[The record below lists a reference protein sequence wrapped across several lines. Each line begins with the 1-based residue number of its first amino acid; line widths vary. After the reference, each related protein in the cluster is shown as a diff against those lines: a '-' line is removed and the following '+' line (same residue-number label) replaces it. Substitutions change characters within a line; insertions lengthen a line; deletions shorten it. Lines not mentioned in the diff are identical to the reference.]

1 MPRLAVIACAALV
14 ATLLSAAA
22 PAQAA
27 KAHAYVT
34 PLIAHTAWTA
44 TDGCEPVPGV
54 ITLPKVLEGHA
65 RRGYRPTGT
74 VITGWIRATTRTC
87 IEHLSLK
94 PFPKPILLPSW
105 RDLRRLHATHPWFG
119 LASGGVHYREL
130 TTLAPAQQIAEAC
143 GAATAI
149 IDHGWRSPLP
159 LFAYPNNRF
168 TTEIN
173 HRVLAHCPYRLG
185 RRYSG
190 EANTRRSIRSGFLR
204 VYSINGGHCRD
215 TALRCSHL
223 ETRYAYTRPGEL
235 ARRLHP
241 SPGRWVVPQI
251 YRLVKGSRSTG
262 RLRWNCRGPA
272 SGHFTYDRG
281 GDSTE
286 LYCARDY
293 YAALAH
299 EPRYV
304 VTGKTIRAVEGR
316 WGL

>member
-1 MPRLAVIACAALV
+1 MRRPVPLILVLLLV
-14 ATLLSAAA
+14 AILA
-22 PAQAA
+22 PARARAA
-27 KAHAYVT
+27 TARAYVT

-54 ITLPKVLEGHA
+54 VTLPKLLAGHVQ
-65 RRGYRPTGT
+65 RGYHPTGT
-74 VITGWIRATTRTC
+74 VVTGWIKPSTRTC
-87 IEHLSLK
+87 IEHLALK

-105 RDLRRLHATHPWFG
+105 QDLRRLHATYPWFG
-119 LASGGVHYREL
+119 LGSGGVSYREFTSL
-130 TTLAPAQQIAEAC
+130 TPAQQIGQAC
-143 GAATAI
+143 GSATAI

-168 TTEIN
+168 TNEIN
-173 HRVLAHCPYRLG
+173 QRVLRNCPYLLG

-190 EANTRRSIRSGFLR
+190 EANTRRSIRSGLLR

-215 TALRCSHL
+215 TALRCSRL
-223 ETRYAYTRPGEL
+223 ETRFTYTRPGEL
-235 ARRLHP
+235 AKLLHP
-241 SPGRWVVPQI
+241 APGRWMVPQI
-251 YRLVKGSRSTG
+251 YRLVTGSRSTG

-272 SGHFTYDRG
+272 SSHFTYDTG

-299 EPRYV
+299 EPSYV
-304 VTGKTIRAVEGR
+304 VTRRTIRGVER
-316 WGL
+316 LWGL

>member
-1 MPRLAVIACAALV
+1 
-14 ATLLSAAA
+14 
-22 PAQAA
+22 
-27 KAHAYVT
+27 VT
-34 PLIAHTAWTA
+34 PLIAHTAWAA

-54 ITLPKVLEGHA
+54 VTLPKLLAGHA

-74 VITGWIRATTRTC
+74 VITGWVRPSARTC
-87 IEHLSLK
+87 IEQVSLK

-105 RDLRRLHATHPWFG
+105 RDLRRLHAAHPWFG
-119 LASGGVHYREL
+119 VASGGIHYREL
-130 TTLAPAQQIAEAC
+130 TTLAPSQQIAEAC
-143 GAATAI
+143 GSAATI
-149 IDHGWRSPLP
+149 VDHGWRSPLP

-168 TTEIN
+168 TAEIN
-173 HRVLAHCPYRLG
+173 RRVLRHCPYRLG

-190 EANTRRSIRSGFLR
+190 ESNTRRSIRSGLLR

-215 TALRCSHL
+215 AGLRCSAL
-223 ETRYAYTRPGEL
+223 DTRFPYTSPSAL

-241 SPGRWVVPQI
+241 APGRWVVPQI
-251 YRLVKGSRSTG
+251 YRLVRGSHSTG

-272 SGHFTYDRG
+272 ASHFTYDRG

-304 VTGKTIRAVEGR
+304 VRGRTIGGVER
-316 WGL
+316 HWGL